1 MTEEKPNLR
10 KLYIRNLAF
19 EVEQLVIRQA
29 FEQYGQIKRCDVP
42 LEKPGKV
49 LRMLLMRETTKKF
62 VAGRSQFL

>member
-42 LEKPGKV
+42 LEKPGKC
-49 LRMLLMRETTKKF
+49 K
-62 VAGRSQFL
+62 G